1 MAGILGGENALMT
14 WTNKTT
20 GLPFLVE
27 SWGVTRSLSQ
37 TFATARITTSNT
49 FDIRL
54 RDEIEI
60 RALPTAG
67 LPTKLM
73 TGVVTSFSCDDSN
86 KIGYEIKS
94 KSAIMAESE
103 AEPWDWTNSQ
113 GIDVI
118 ESICGEF
125 GVIVGIDPAIEAS
138 DKGVEL
144 VIDPGTTA
152 LGVILDICHQ
162 RGWVIEDVDDG
173 SIWITSV
180 GSESYITPLAR
191 GIPPL
196 ISGSF
201 TATDQRINK
210 VYAERILP
218 GEKRRGKAKVED
230 VIITGEATDTG
241 AREGTKAYMRSN
253 TAATAS
259 ELGYLAAVRALT
271 QGAGGISYTATCHG
285 LFSMDFTPWAINKL
299 ITITDPLR
307 RVNAW
312 TGLVE
317 TVDMSGGAGQA
328 QRTILTV
335 VPPAVYYGEE
345 IDALTGAT
353 ATDPFRGLTAFR

>member
-14 WTNKTT
+14 FTNLTT
-20 GLPFLVE
+20 GIPFLVE
-27 SWGVTRSLSQ
+27 SWGVTRSLAQ
-37 TFATARITTSNT
+37 TFASGRFVTSNL

-67 LPTKLM
+67 LPTKLI
-73 TGVVTSFSCDDSN
+73 TGIVTSFSCDDSN
-86 KIGYEIKS
+86 KISYEIKS

-103 AEPWDWTNSQ
+103 AEPWDWTNSM

-125 GVIVGIDPAIEAS
+125 GVTVGIDPAIEGS

-180 GSESYITPLAR
+180 GSESYVTPLAR

-196 ISGSF
+196 ISGTF

-210 VYAERILP
+210 VYADRILP
-218 GEKRRGKAKVED
+218 AEKRRGKKKAED

-241 AREGTKAYMRSN
+241 AREGTKAYIRSN
-253 TAATAS
+253 TAATAG
-259 ELGYLAAVRALT
+259 ELGYLAAVKALT

-285 LFSMDFTPWAINKL
+285 LFSLDFSVWAINKL
-299 ITITDPLR
+299 VTITDPLR
-307 RVNAW
+307 RVNVW
-312 TGLVE
+312 TGLIQ
-317 TVDMSGGAGQA
+317 TVDMSGSATEA
-328 QRTILTV
+328 QRTVLTI

-345 IDALTGAT
+345 VDALTGAT
-353 ATDPFRGLTAFR
+353 ATDPFLGLTAFR